1 MTTSAKT
8 LTLHD
13 GRTLGFAESGDLEGY
28 PVFFFGGSSSSRIMR
43 HPDEAIAR
51 ELGVHLYTFD
61 RPGMGLSTRKAGRS
75 LLDWAEDIR
84 DFAAQR
90 GIARFA
96 VVAVSQGGPFGA
108 ACAFALPDLLT
119 SVSLISA
126 VAGLEDPSVM
136 ATQNRMIRTQ
146 IGMAR
151 RVPWLLALQ
160 YELMRPMLKGNR
172 ADRLVN
178 MLLKNLPDSDRRA
191 LATPGVTDMLVHD
204 LREGMRQGGWGS
216 VDDMRAVV
224 HDWNFRLEAIGTKV
238 FIWQG
243 EDDPNVTPA
252 MARYM
257 AERIPDHQAVF
268 VPGAGHFLMY
278 SHWRDILKQIVAHA
292 GSAEAANS

>member
-1 MTTSAKT
+1 MDMAIQTV
-8 LTLHD
+8 TLHD
-13 GRTLGFAESGDLEGY
+13 GRTLGFAEWGDLEGY

-51 ELGVHLYTFD
+51 EMGIHLYTFD

-126 VAGLEDPSVM
+126 VAGLEDRVVM

-146 IGMAR
+146 ISMAR

-160 YELMRPMLKGNR
+160 YDLMRPMLKGHR

-178 MLLKNLPDSDRRA
+178 MLLKNLPDSDRQA
-191 LATPGVTDMLVHD
+191 LATPVVTDMLVHD

-224 HDWNFRLEAIGTKV
+224 LDWGFRLEAIRAKV
-238 FIWQG
+238 YIWQG

-257 AERIPDHQAVF
+257 VERIPDHEARF
-268 VPGAGHFLMY
+268 IAGKGHFLMMD
-278 SHWRDILKQIVAHA
+278 HWRAILTQIVDHMSR
-292 GSAEAANS
+292 SADVAS